1 MGVILSAIPETR
13 LRIQRRIE
21 PMTSFIEVPG
31 GRLWVVEE
39 GAGPPIVLVHAG
51 IASLE
56 SWDAVAPRL
65 AAAGYRVVRYDARG
79 WGRSTTDDVPFSEPA
94 DLVAV
99 LDATGIGQ
107 AALVGNSR
115 GGANAFDT
123 AIAYPDRVVAVVGVG
138 AGLSGFDGDAT
149 PEEMELFTEMDRLE
163 SLDPP
168 DPAAVAEIDL
178 RVWVDGPGQPPTR
191 VPAWIRE
198 AVRSWDEPLYAADH
212 VFGQRIRL
220 EPPAAARLDE
230 LRVPVLAVAGALDVG
245 EVAQTAR
252 HLEAHAPQARAVVWP
267 DVAHMIGM
275 EAPQRLA
282 DAIVAFL
289 APLPRWS

>member
-1 MGVILSAIPETR
+1 MA
-13 LRIQRRIE
+13 
-21 PMTSFIEVPG
+21 SFVEVAG
-31 GRLWVVEE
+31 GRLYVVEE

-51 IASLE
+51 IAGLE

-99 LDATGIGQ
+99 LDATGIGR

-123 AIAYPDRVVAVVGVG
+123 AIAYPDRVVAVIGVG

-149 PEEMELFTEMDRLE
+149 PDELELFTEMDRLE

-220 EPPAAARLDE
+220 DPPAAARLDE
-230 LRVPVLAVAGALDVG
+230 LRVPVLAVAGGLDVG

-252 HLEAHAPQARAVVWP
+252 HLEAHAPRARAVVWP

-275 EAPQRLA
+275 EAPERLA
-282 DAIVAFL
+282 DAIVEFL

>member
-1 MGVILSAIPETR
+1 MA
-13 LRIQRRIE
+13 
-21 PMTSFIEVPG
+21 SFVEVPG

-56 SWDAVAPRL
+56 SWDAVAPLL

-99 LDATGIGQ
+99 LDATGIGR

-149 PEEMELFTEMDRLE
+149 PEELELFTEMDRLE

-220 EPPAAARLDE
+220 DPPAAARLDE

-275 EAPQRLA
+275 EAPERLA
-282 DAIVAFL
+282 DAIVEFL